1 MEWGVDSM
9 RIRLEHNGTVFEYER
24 KPLPEG
30 RFRVLC
36 GLAAAGV
43 YAGMV
48 WAVAAL
54 CGVPGVLTVAA
65 ATVLISMGCAAAV

>member
-1 MEWGVDSM
+1 M

-30 RFRVLC
+30 RFKAVC
-36 GLAAAGV
+36 AIVAAGI

-48 WAVAAL
+48 TAVAAL
-54 CGVPGVLTVAA
+54 CGVPGVAVVAVG
-65 ATVLISMGCAAAV
+65 TVLVALVGMGFK

>member
-1 MEWGVDSM
+1 M

-24 KPLPEG
+24 RPMPEG
-30 RFRVLC
+30 RFKALC
-36 GLAAAGV
+36 ALAAAGV

-54 CGVPGVLTVAA
+54 CGGWGVVAVMVV
-65 ATVLISMGCAAAV
+65 TLIVLLGECT

>member
-1 MEWGVDSM
+1 M

-24 KPLPEG
+24 RPMPEG
-30 RFRVLC
+30 RFKALC
-36 GLAAAGV
+36 ALAAAGV

-54 CGVPGVLTVAA
+54 CDFPGLVLLLVG
-65 ATVLISMGCAAAV
+65 TVLVAMIAKGMA